1 MASRAASSPFRVVT
15 NPQPPVIP
23 SAALGMLL
31 FLFTEVMLFA
41 GLISAQSISRAQSLL
56 GWPPPGQ
63 PRLPVDETAFN
74 TAALLL
80 SGALLI
86 WAQRVFRKHRRAAMP
101 WLGASIV
108 LGAFFVGFQGV
119 EWVGLI
125 REGLTL
131 TSSTHGGFFYLIIG
145 LHALHAIASL
155 MLLGVIWLRLR
166 RGRLAQSTFAAGQ
179 AFWYFVV
186 GLWPILYWQIYW

>member
-1 MASRAASSPFRVVT
+1 
-15 NPQPPVIP
+15 
-23 SAALGMLL
+23 
-31 FLFTEVMLFA
+31 
-41 GLISAQSISRAQSLL
+41 
-56 GWPPPGQ
+56 
-63 PRLPVDETAFN
+63 RLPVDETAFN

-86 WAQRVFRKHRRAAMP
+86 WAQRVFRNNRRAAKP
-101 WLGASIV
+101 WLMASIA
-108 LGAFFVGFQGV
+108 LGAFFVAFQGV

-145 LHALHAIASL
+145 MHGLHAIAA
-155 MLLGVIWLRLR
+155 LGVLGMSWARLR
-166 RGRLAQSTFAAGQ
+166 RGMLAQSTFAAAQ

-186 GLWPILYWQIYW
+186 GVWPILYWQIYW